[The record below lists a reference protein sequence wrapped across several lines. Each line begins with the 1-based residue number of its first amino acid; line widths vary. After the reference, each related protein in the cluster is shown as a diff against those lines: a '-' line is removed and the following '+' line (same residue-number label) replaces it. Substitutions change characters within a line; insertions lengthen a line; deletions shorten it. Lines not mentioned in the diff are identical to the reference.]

1 MKIQKTI
8 RHILNEDALQ
18 IKHIDTGLTND
29 NYYVKTE
36 HYDVVL
42 RMPKPENHGLFD
54 YVHEGHVLNLLYDS
68 NLEPHLWYFDP
79 TTGIKCANYVADAS
93 TFSIEYLNRAA
104 KLMRSF
110 HNLKLNSGKVFSI
123 KEHFEMY
130 RNRINNPCYDLNF
143 VMEIMNEADAYSH
156 DNPILCHNDL
166 VPGNFLFTDK
176 HDYLIDFEYAMDN
189 DPCSDVMSFITENDI
204 TDINLRNQFYHV
216 YFGSLPDP
224 TLQHKLD
231 VFEMAHNAL
240 WCAWGLMMLES
251 HQQDIYQ
258 EIADLKYLRLCE
270 AYRKETPTKQ

>member
-54 YVHEGHVLNLLYDS
+54 YVHEGHVLNLLNDS

-79 TTGIKCANYVADAS
+79 NTGIKCANYVEKAE
-93 TFSIEYLNRAA
+93 TFSIEYLDRAA
-104 KLMRSF
+104 TLMRSF
-110 HNLKLNSGKVFSI
+110 HSLKVKSGKVFSI
-123 KEHFEMY
+123 KDNFEIY
-130 RNRINNPCYDLNF
+130 RSRIKKPCYDLDF
-143 VMEIMNEADAYSH
+143 VTEIMNEADAYTH
-156 DNPILCHNDL
+156 ENPILCHNDL
-166 VPGNFLFTDK
+166 VPGNFLFTDTQ
-176 HDYLIDFEYAMDN
+176 DYLIDFEYAMDN

-204 TDINLRNQFYHV
+204 TDTEVRNQFYYA
-216 YFGSLPDP
+216 YFGSLPGP
-224 TLQHKLD
+224 TIQHKLD
-231 VFEMAHNAL
+231 VFEVAHNAL

-251 HQQDIYQ
+251 HQQSIYQ
-258 EIADLKYLRLCE
+258 EIAALKYQRLCE
-270 AYRKETPTKQ
+270 AYSKTKPTKQ